1 MLQPTHVLSLDRPAW
16 EAARGSDPKRQ
27 DRIRIHNTQ
36 LGIAGRRACGDLVG
50 PRAAGAERTFG
61 LGGGEGERP
70 DRRLVEPDGLES
82 GPLAEKGDP

>member
-1 MLQPTHVLSLDRPAW
+1 MGTAASPCGDRPAC

-27 DRIRIHNTQ
+27 GHTRVHNRQ
-36 LGIAGRRACGDLVG
+36 LGIEVRRACGDLVG
-50 PRAAGAERTFG
+50 PRSAVAERTFV
-61 LGGGEGERP
+61 LGGGEGEHP